1 MNCSLYKTQHYPQKY
16 NNTEPKLH
24 RNKLKDRAIATLPMN
39 FVGEPDDK
47 DCRNTLFDL
56 GDSAISDN
64 AACGGGDSRC
74 VMRETTHV

>member
-1 MNCSLYKTQHYPQKY
+1 
-16 NNTEPKLH
+16 
-24 RNKLKDRAIATLPMN
+24 MN

-56 GDSAISDN
+56 CDSAISDN

-74 VMRETTHV
+74 VMRETTHTCVFRHTCEFAAS